1 MYELPK
7 FLCVKSDIR
16 KALKEGQAVVALE
29 STIIAHGMP
38 YPQNLETA
46 QRLEDIIREQGA
58 LPATI
63 ALLDGKMKV
72 GLNSPELERL
82 AQSPDV
88 LKVSRRDLSYA
99 LALALPGACTV
110 AATMMIAHWAGIKVF
125 ATGGI
130 GGVHRGAT
138 DTMDIS
144 ADLKELGSTPVA
156 VISAGA
162 KAILDIGLT
171 LEYLETEGVPVLGYQ
186 CEEFPAFY
194 SRRSGFQI
202 GKKIDSVEDLA
213 KVIHTHHSLKLKSGI
228 LIANPIPE
236 KHEMAFQEM
245 QDAIHQAIRA
255 ANKAQI
261 KGKELTP
268 FLLQN
273 IKEISQGKS
282 LEANIELVSNNA
294 RLAGRIARTLSEL
307 D

>member
-7 FLCVKSDIR
+7 FLCVKPDIR
-16 KALKEGQAVVALE
+16 KALDQGQAVVALE

-46 QRLEDIIREQGA
+46 QGLESIIREQGA

-63 ALLDGKMKV
+63 AILDGEMKV
-72 GLNSPELERL
+72 GLNPDELERL
-82 AQSPDV
+82 ARSSDV
-88 LKVSRRDLSYA
+88 LKVSRRDLSYT
-99 LALALPGACTV
+99 LALGLPGACTV

-130 GGVHRGAT
+130 GGVHRGASES
-138 DTMDIS
+138 MDIS

-156 VISAGA
+156 VVSAGA

-194 SRRSGFQI
+194 SRQSGFKV
-202 GKKIDSVEDLA
+202 GRKIDSVEDLA
-213 KVIHTHHSLKLKSGI
+213 KILQTHQRLQLKSGI

-236 KHEMAFQEM
+236 KYEMAYQEM
-245 QDAIHQAIRA
+245 QEAIQQAILEA
-255 ANKAQI
+255 DQKEI

-268 FLLQN
+268 FLLQR
-273 IKEISQGKS
+273 IKEITQGQS

-294 RLAGRIARTLSEL
+294 HLAARIARALSEL